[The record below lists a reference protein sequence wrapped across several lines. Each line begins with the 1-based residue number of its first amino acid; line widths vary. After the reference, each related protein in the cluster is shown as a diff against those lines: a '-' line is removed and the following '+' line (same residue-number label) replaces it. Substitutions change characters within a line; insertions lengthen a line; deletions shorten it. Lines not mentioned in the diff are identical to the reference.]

1 MANTGTVTLA
11 LKIIDDEGPIRT
23 IRNLGGELVKAGQ
36 RGQKAFNDMER
47 SARTFDKSAKMSAG
61 TMMKMGVGVVG
72 VLDLAKAWG
81 VLKDSV
87 KQYLDLAGAQEAA
100 EQRLG
105 AVLNATGHAA
115 GYNLEQ
121 LKAMASGLQQVTKVG
136 DETTLAG
143 MAVLA
148 TFEQIRG
155 EAFERTTQVA
165 LDMSEVMGKDLNT
178 AMTMLGKAV
187 SDPIE
192 GFASL
197 SRAGV
202 TFTDS
207 QKAAMTAMQESG
219 DLMGAQ
225 NIMLKELESK
235 FGGAAE
241 AAAETFHGGL
251 ARAANALG
259 DTKEELGF
267 VITKNQ
273 FFIEL
278 THMATQ
284 VFMEWGQKIQENQSY
299 LMNLAKGGVITLVE
313 SLQAGIDVLRFF
325 HNGWLGIKLVGNFA
339 VASVGLA
346 LHKLYPILRD
356 LMKPLDA
363 VFKGAQKLGIIDVN
377 PFDALEEGLG
387 VFKDSSADVVKSVIA
402 DIEESNRKYDR
413 WGKSID
419 QVKDKI
425 KDIPTH
431 VVKAANVEADVHDK
445 RMKQIEEQKKAYDAL
460 EKNRADA
467 PQKADSQKE
476 EKNLAQKKKSR
487 EGELKSLQETN
498 REKYKIEIELAK
510 QVQEDT
516 WLIRDK
522 GLKAAEKQHEETQ
535 ARITELEYRETLKR
549 EEEAAKA
556 LEQKQEQQKKEYE
569 EFVKSIEE
577 KTADKLYD
585 LFQRPSE
592 AWKETVDEFKGYFSG
607 IMDRLT
613 DYFHRTLAD
622 WAAKAIAE
630 PIIVPFIQQMGSTV
644 SAIFGPGAKS
654 AFGLDGVPDNGASAG
669 GTGNFLFGSLADK
682 YLNTVIPGTTHMGMT
697 PAGMQEIGGTTWGS
711 AIGAGVFS
719 SIGYSTLGKAIG
731 LPQSEY
737 SGFTSGLG
745 GSAMSAYG
753 GKLATMT
760 GLSFLGGPVGIA
772 LGAVLGGVL
781 GGLFGKDDPDPRV
794 GVVLGKAPSF
804 AGEGEQTSSAYDYYP
819 WLQDIGNRSATGDAV
834 RTYIDARLNAVDE
847 AFDFSV
853 GDIISQT
860 PGKTIVNPQDYDGDM
875 GRMLSDLEQGLFN
888 ILQQGL
894 VEGLQGGL
902 FSHLETDFFK
912 QIALDGEGAFD
923 TFSRFGT
930 VVTET
935 DQFLEKFTRQI
946 NEFGETSVSAF
957 ENIQTITGI
966 LTESQAGID
975 QITDMGSI
983 IQLES
988 MTDAWKELIQ
998 TMEDAHATVEELTQA
1013 EKNRDIL
1020 VGSSITG
1027 LNAAGLQSAILSGG
1041 DLSQGMDQMLNSLV
1055 AASAAEAIAQEY
1067 ILPINE
1073 AVGRVWVETGGDIE
1087 AVLAEIETIDLSG
1100 VQAEINAL
1108 NLALGNGLDLVTSNL
1123 MNALSYEINQ
1133 LEKERMV
1140 LQDRLNLARE
1150 NYIAALNEEIDKQRE
1165 IESVAR
1171 QTADTFRDLAA
1182 SLKTAQDDILTTLGV
1197 LAPEQESALAKD
1209 AYETA
1214 LKGAWNKDTE
1224 AIQAL
1229 PETART
1235 YLEAAEKILGR
1246 LEYRSLVGNVYR
1258 QLATVEKIAY
1268 AEVTNQDT
1276 IAETARTRLNTLET
1290 DLRDLAGAARTLVSL
1305 KDAAD
1310 EYHSAAL
1317 ALENSGLDLQIQQHQ
1332 DSLAELQRI
1341 ATGVHDL
1348 PAAIAAYIDA
1358 GGPPVPGID
1367 GGGSG
1372 GRTDEDPFVKAAMAY
1387 LNANRDVLSY
1397 FGEHAGTLNM
1407 TAVDFAWQHYEQYGQ
1422 HENRVWGSF
1431 AAGGIST
1438 GPKSGYLAE
1447 LHGTEAVI
1455 PLGRGS
1461 LPLTLQGGLDTTP
1474 LIREIRLLRQ
1484 AVERQEQSEDKR
1496 HFETNRALKTIRDKV
1511 IIFDTV
1517 GMPERKVS

>member
-1 MANTGTVTLA
+1 MANTGTVKLA
-11 LKIIDDEGPIRT
+11 LKIIDDEGPART

-165 LDMSEVMGKDLNT
+165 LDMSEVMGNDLNT

-202 TFTDS
+202 TFTDG

-241 AAAETFHGGL
+241 AAAKTFHGGL
-251 ARAANALG
+251 TQAANALVYI
-259 DTKEELGF
+259 KEELGF
-267 VITKNQ
+267 VITKNE

-278 THMATQ
+278 T
-284 VFMEWGQKIQENQSY
+284 
-299 LMNLAKGGVITLVE
+299 NLAKQAFINWGNEISNNRDSLMRLAKDGVISVVE
-313 SLQAGIDVLRFF
+313 GFQ
-325 HNGWLGIKLVGNFA
+325 
-339 VASVGLA
+339 
-346 LHKLYPILRD
+346 
-356 LMKPLDA
+356 LMS
-363 VFKGAQKLGIIDVN
+363 KGAQLFENSFAAVRVGFAAIMRYASKAQIEYYESMIHNLHLYSTRVDESGAVKVNIKRQQQVAATLKDYKIRLDDAKISLDAANHMLEDNSQIIIDN
-377 PFDALEEGLG
+377 EKKYEAL
-387 VFKDSSADVVKSVIA
+387 
-402 DIEESNRKYDR
+402 
-413 WGKSID
+413 
-419 QVKDKI
+419 
-425 KDIPTH
+425 
-431 VVKAANVEADVHDK
+431 DK
-445 RMKQIEEQKKAYDAL
+445 RVESFLVKLKTLPTGLSDELADNQEKLLKLSAQKELNTLQKK
-460 EKNRADA
+460 N
-467 PQKADSQKE
+467 QK
-476 EKNLAQKKKSR
+476 
-487 EGELKSLQETN
+487 
-498 REKYKIEIELAK
+498 KYKIEIELAK

-522 GLKAAEKQHEETQ
+522 GFKAAEKQHEETLT
-535 ARITELEYRETLKR
+535 RITELEYRETLKR
-549 EEEAAKA
+549 EEEAARA

-654 AFGLDGVPDNGASAG
+654 AFGLDGVPGKDASAG

-834 RTYIDARLNAVDE
+834 RTYIDARLNAVDD
-847 AFDFSV
+847 AFDFNL
-853 GDIISQT
+853 GDIISRT

-894 VEGLQGGL
+894 VEGLEGGL

-998 TMEDAHATVEELTQA
+998 IMEDAHATVEELTQA

-1041 DLSQGMDQMLNSLV
+1041 DLSQGVDQMLNSLV
-1055 AASAAEAIAQEY
+1055 AASAAEAIAREY

-1087 AVLAEIETIDLSG
+1087 AVLAEIEKIDLSRA
-1100 VQAEINAL
+1100 QAEIDGLNRVLGDGSNAMDRAT
-1108 NLALGNGLDLVTSNL
+1108 NNL
-1123 MNALSYEINQ
+1123 MAALSSRISL
-1133 LEKERMV
+1133 LEEERVV
-1140 LQDRLNLARE
+1140 LQDNLNRARE
-1150 NYIAALNEEIDKQRE
+1150 NYLASLDAEIARQENA
-1165 IESVAR
+1165 ESAAR
-1171 QTADTFRDLAA
+1171 QTADTFRDLAD
-1182 SLKTAQDDILTTLGV
+1182 SLGAAQGDLLTDLGG
-1197 LAPEQESALAKD
+1197 LNPNQESALAKE
-1209 AYETA
+1209 AFQTA
-1214 LKGAWNKDTE
+1214 LKGAWNKDQ
-1224 AIQAL
+1224 AAMQAL
-1229 PETART
+1229 PELARS
-1235 YLEAAEKILGR
+1235 YLEAEEKTLNKQD
-1246 LEYRSLVGNVYR
+1246 YKTLVADVYR
-1258 QLATVEKIAY
+1258 QLGTAEEIAQ
-1268 AEVTNQDT
+1268 AEIRTQEE
-1276 IAETARTRLNTLET
+1276 IADIARGQLDLLEAERRRVAEEDLTL
-1290 DLRDLAGAARTLVSL
+1290 LSM
-1305 KDAAD
+1305 KQAAD
-1310 EYHSAAL
+1310 EYHAASI
-1317 ALENSGLDLQIQQHQ
+1317 ALEQSGLERQITVYQEQ
-1332 DSLAELQRI
+1332 LLELQKLNVNI
-1341 ATGVHDL
+1341 IDL
-1348 PAAIAAYIDA
+1348 AQARLEYRRAEVAEQEA
-1358 GGPPVPGID
+1358 GGAHTFNEAIYFQNKLNQLNSNRD
-1367 GGGSG
+1367 
-1372 GRTDEDPFVKAAMAY
+1372 TQEVKAASAKY
-1387 LNANRDVLSY
+1387 GVSGVWTLADVKSAFAQSGL
-1397 FGEHAGTLNM
+1397 
-1407 TAVDFAWQHYEQYGQ
+1407 TAQQHYERFGRGEGVSPYALQTTGY
-1422 HENRVWGSF
+1422 
-1431 AAGGIST
+1431 ADGGIAT
-1438 GPKSGYLAE
+1438 GPKSGYWEL

-1461 LPLTLQGGLDTTP
+1461 LPLTLQGGLDMTP